1 MIRINRS
8 ACVAALLPFV
18 AMPLAPQPA
27 EAGGRIGFTV
37 SPKGQDAE
45 LIRTGLELYSLTRSL
60 RKKNRARVSQQG
72 SDNGAA
78 IAQHGDN
85 NNAAIFQRG
94 RGNSGSISQNGNNNA
109 FALFQFGKR
118 GNTSVTQNGDGNA
131 GLRFEGGW

>member
-1 MIRINRS
+1 MIRINRF
-8 ACVAALLPFV
+8 ACVAALLSFV
-18 AMPLAPQPA
+18 ALPLAPQPA

-60 RKKNRARVSQQG
+60 RKKNRARVRQQG

-85 NNAAIFQRG
+85 NNAAIFDSPVGIGFGLPPKKTCAIEKRNPTLEIG
-94 RGNSGSISQNGNNNA
+94 RA
-109 FALFQFGKR
+109 H
-118 GNTSVTQNGDGNA
+118 V
-131 GLRFEGGW
+131 